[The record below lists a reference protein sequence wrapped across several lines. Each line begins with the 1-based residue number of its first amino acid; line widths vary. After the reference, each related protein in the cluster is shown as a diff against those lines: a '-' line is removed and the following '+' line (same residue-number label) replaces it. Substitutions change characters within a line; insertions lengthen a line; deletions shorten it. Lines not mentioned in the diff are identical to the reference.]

1 MAFKK
6 EKHIKYWRM
15 CANILPDAYTSS
27 DGSRM
32 FLGFTIVAAL
42 DLLDVLDPS
51 SPDPDKKPVVTEDD
65 RRNWINWIYS
75 CQVPDGQG
83 FRGFTGTDLHDR
95 RKHDNKQW
103 DPGNLPNTFFALV
116 SLLVL
121 GDDLARVQRDRCLGW
136 LPQLQRSDG
145 SFGELLGENGVIEGG
160 RDLRFCCCAAG
171 IAYIFADPNERSY
184 KPAFNEDALID
195 YILNCQNHNNA
206 FSESPLR
213 EPHSG
218 LNYCAIGTL
227 ELLGRLPG
235 SGSVRS
241 RKTLEEMGPCVRWL
255 LERQTT
261 VLYEEAADE
270 DSEGDQGEISGASST
285 KASARGAD
293 NIVLDAGEVH
303 QTAGF
308 NGRDNKIADTC
319 YCFWNSGALAMLG
332 SLHLADLQAV
342 RRYLLEKAQHM
353 IGGFAKGPDSPPD
366 VMHAYLGLAALSLY
380 GEESIKSL
388 DPALCI
394 SRSAAAN
401 LQNVVWRQRGL
412 AET

>member
-1 MAFKK
+1 MSFKK

-15 CANILPDAYTSS
+15 CANVLPDAYTSS
-27 DGSRM
+27 DASRM

-42 DLLDVLDPS
+42 DLLDVLNPS
-51 SPDPDKKPVVTEDD
+51 DPDPDKKAVITSED
-65 RRNWINWIYS
+65 RQNWIDWIYS
-75 CQVPDGQG
+75 CQVPEGEG
-83 FRGFTGTDLHDR
+83 FRGFAGTDLRDR
-95 RKHDNKQW
+95 RKHNNKQW

-121 GDDLARVQRDRCLGW
+121 GDDLGRVQRDHCLAW
-136 LPQLQRSDG
+136 LPRLQRPDG
-145 SFGELLGENGVIEGG
+145 SFGEILGQDSIIEGG

-171 IAYIFADPNERSY
+171 VAYIFADPNDKGYR
-184 KPAFNEDALID
+184 PPFNVDALID
-195 YILNCQNHNNA
+195 YILNCQNHNYG

-235 SGSVRS
+235 SSGTRA
-241 RKTLEEMGPCVRWL
+241 RKTLKEMGPCVRWL

-261 VLYEEAADE
+261 VLYEETAGE
-270 DSEGDQGEISGASST
+270 DSEEEQAETSST
-285 KASARGAD
+285 RQSAPGED
-293 NIVLDAGEVH
+293 DMVLDPGEAVAIAGY
-303 QTAGF
+303 

-342 RRYLLEKAQHM
+342 RRFLLEKAQHM

-366 VMHAYLGLAALSLY
+366 VMHAYLGLAALSLF
-380 GEESIKSL
+380 GEEGIKSL

-401 LQNVVWRQRGL
+401 LQKVAWRQQGL
-412 AET
+412 AES